1 MTILALDQASRTSGY
16 SIFCDDKLIDSGT
29 FTFTSDDMAK
39 RLVGIRNKVNELID
53 KYCIEK
59 LILEDIQLQNNVGSN
74 VATYKALAE
83 VIGVITEL
91 AAERKLPYELVYS
104 STWKSELKI
113 KGRTR
118 PEQKRNAQIYVFE
131 NFGINVSQDESD
143 AICIGS
149 YYTQKNKSAFSWD

>member
-16 SIFCDDKLIDSGT
+16 SVFCDDKLIDSGT

-104 STWKSELKI
+104 STWKSELNI

-118 PEQKRNAQIYVFE
+118 PEQKRNAQVYVFE
-131 NFGINVSQDESD
+131 NFGANVSQDESD

-149 YYTQKNKSAFSWD
+149 YYTKKNKSAFSWD

>member
-1 MTILALDQASRTSGY
+1 M
-16 SIFCDDKLIDSGT
+16 
-29 FTFTSDDMAK
+29 
-39 RLVGIRNKVNELID
+39 
-53 KYCIEK
+53 
-59 LILEDIQLQNNVGSN
+59 GSN
-74 VATYKALAE
+74 VTTYKALAE
-83 VIGVITEL
+83 VIGVLTEL

-118 PEQKRNAQIYVFE
+118 PEQKRNAQVYVFE
-131 NFGINVSQDESD
+131 NFGVNVSQDESD